1 VLTFKKLGKQYAN
14 VEAGAK
20 LEPLTAIE
28 IELFLCVIEKISM
41 VSNSQRGDL
50 GMPVIMEI
58 FAILGK
64 VSMLQNT
71 RAALL
76 KMFDKMPV

>member
-1 VLTFKKLGKQYAN
+1 MLTFKKLGKQYAN

-28 IELFLCVIEKISM
+28 IELFLCLIGKISM
-41 VSNSQRGDL
+41 VSNSQREDQ

-58 FAILGK
+58 LAIFGK
-64 VSMLQNT
+64 ASMLRNT
-71 RAALL
+71 
-76 KMFDKMPV
+76 

>member
-1 VLTFKKLGKQYAN
+1 MLTFKKLGKQYAN

-28 IELFLCVIEKISM
+28 IELFLCLIEKISM
-41 VSNSQRGDL
+41 VSNSQREDQ

-58 FAILGK
+58 LAISGRA
-64 VSMLQNT
+64 SMLRNT
-71 RAALL
+71 
-76 KMFDKMPV
+76 

>member
-1 VLTFKKLGKQYAN
+1 MLTFKKLGKQYAN

-28 IELFLCVIEKISM
+28 IELFLCLIEKISM
-41 VSNSQRGDL
+41 VSYSQREDQ

-58 FAILGK
+58 LAISGK
-64 VSMLQNT
+64 ASMLRNT
-71 RAALL
+71 
-76 KMFDKMPV
+76 